1 MSEDQIVRNCAPTLA
16 GIKTGSLFNV
26 SISSD
31 SGFRHDIVLFN
42 RAMRDKGIRIIPLK
56 VSERYA
62 LIYLYRPDMLEHD
75 LKDPLAASI
84 LGRFGYKVMNADR
97 CVVDLARRLNS
108 SSEFPHEIGLFL
120 GYPPPD
126 VDGFINNPNEGFCEV
141 GYWKVYSDVENAR
154 RAFRRFKKCTEEYG
168 QMLKQGRTLEQL
180 VV

>member
-1 MSEDQIVRNCAPTLA
+1 
-16 GIKTGSLFNV
+16 
-26 SISSD
+26 
-31 SGFRHDIVLFN
+31 
-42 RAMRDKGIRIIPLK
+42 
-56 VSERYA
+56 
-62 LIYLYRPDMLEHD
+62 MLEHD

-84 LGRFGYKVMNADR
+84 LERYGYKFKNADR

-120 GYPPPD
+120 GYPPLD
-126 VDGFINNPNEGFCEV
+126 VDGFIKHPNEGYCEV

-154 RAFRRFKKCTEEYG
+154 RAFRRFKRCTEEYG

>member
-31 SGFRHDIVLFN
+31 SDFRHAIVLFN
-42 RAMRDKGIRIIPLK
+42 RAMRDKGVRIIPLK
-56 VSERYA
+56 VSEKYA

-84 LGRFGYKVMNADR
+84 LERYGYKFKNADR

-120 GYPPPD
+120 GYPPLD
-126 VDGFINNPNEGFCEV
+126 VDGFIKHPNEGYCEV

-154 RAFRRFKKCTEEYG
+154 RAFRRFKRCTEEYG

>member
-31 SGFRHDIVLFN
+31 SDFRHDIVLFN
-42 RAMRDKGIRIIPLK
+42 RAMKDKGVRIIPLK
-56 VSERYA
+56 VSEKYA

-84 LGRFGYKVMNADR
+84 LERYGYKFKNADR

-120 GYPPPD
+120 GYPPLD
-126 VDGFINNPNEGFCEV
+126 VDGFIKHPNEGYCEV
-141 GYWKVYSDVENAR
+141 GYWKVYSNVKNAR
-154 RAFRRFKKCTEEYG
+154 RAFRRFKRCTEEYG

>member
-31 SGFRHDIVLFN
+31 ADFRHDIALFN
-42 RAMRDKGIRIIPLK
+42 RSMRNKGIRIIPLK
-56 VSERYA
+56 VSKKYA
-62 LIYLYRPDMLEHD
+62 LIYLYRPNMLEHD

-84 LGRFGYKVMNADR
+84 LERFGYTVWNADR

-108 SSEFPHEIGLFL
+108 SPEFPHEIGLFL
-120 GYPPPD
+120 GYPPLD
-126 VDGFINNPNEGFCEV
+126 VDGFINNPNEGFYEV

-154 RAFRRFKKCTEEYG
+154 RAFRKFKKCTEIYG